1 MYNYVDDNTLSYAD
15 QDYYIL
21 INVLENK
28 SSILILWFN
37 INCMQANPCEFQAVA
52 VGKKAYVKEPVF
64 HIESANI
71 SCDEVVKLLDIDID
85 YQLNLDKH
93 VKNICR
99 KASQQLS
106 VLKRI
111 GFFSII

>member
-1 MYNYVDDNTLSYAD
+1 
-15 QDYYIL
+15 
-21 INVLENK
+21 
-28 SSILILWFN
+28 
-37 INCMQANPCEFQAVA
+37 MQANPCEFQAVA

-71 SCDEVVKLLDIDID
+71 SCDEVVKLLGIDID

-111 GFFSII
+111 VFFSII